1 MPGFVKQ
8 FEIRLVFFLGILVLF
23 VFSFTAVFSA
33 ERTLK
38 IATTTSLQDSG
49 LLEVLLPEFTLQ
61 TSIAVKVI
69 ARGTGAA
76 IRDGR
81 DGNVDMLFV
90 HARELEEQ
98 FVREGY
104 GIERLPIMYNDFVIA
119 GPADDPAAIHGLSDC
134 LTVMKKLADT
144 PVIEFISRG
153 DESGTH
159 FLEKK
164 LWKDSGVS
172 MPADRYISIGQGMGR
187 TLLMAFEKQAY
198 VLTDR
203 ATLLSFQQTGNK
215 KEQLVVLF
223 EGDAILRNEYAV
235 IAVNQKKFAHV
246 DAEAA
251 DKLIKWLK
259 SPTAQNMIGN
269 FKISG
274 QQVFFTDFVKQE

>member
-1 MPGFVKQ
+1 MRGFVKQ
-8 FEIRLVFFLGILVLF
+8 FEVRLVFFLGILVLF

-144 PVIEFISRG
+144 PGIEFISRG

-235 IAVNQKKFAHV
+235 IAVNPKKIAHV

-251 DKLIKWLK
+251 DKLIQWLK
-259 SPTAQNMIGN
+259 SPTAQNIIGD

-274 QQVFFTDFVKQE
+274 QQVFFTDFVKQ

>member
-1 MPGFVKQ
+1 MPGSAGQ
-8 FEIRLVFFLGILVLF
+8 FKAGLICFLGISVLF
-23 VFSFTAVFSA
+23 FLSLAVLCHA

-49 LLEVLLPEFTLQ
+49 LLDVLLPEFTLQ
-61 TSIAVKVI
+61 TGIAVKVI

-81 DGNVDMLFV
+81 DGNVDLLFV

-98 FVREGY
+98 FVNDGY
-104 GIERLPIMYNDFVIA
+104 GIERFPVMYNDFVIA
-119 GPADDPAAIHGLSDC
+119 GPASDPAEIHGLSDC
-134 LTVMKKLADT
+134 SAVMKKLVNT
-144 PVIEFISRG
+144 PVVEFISRG

-164 LWKDSGVS
+164 LWKESGVS

-187 TLLMAFEKQAY
+187 TLLMAYEKQAY

-203 ATLLSFQQTGNK
+203 ATLLSFQQGSNK
-215 KEQLVVLF
+215 EEQLVVLF
-223 EGDAILRNEYAV
+223 DGDPILRNEYAV
-235 IAVNQKKFAHV
+235 ISVNPQKFAHV
-246 DAEAA
+246 EAEAA
-251 DKLIKWLK
+251 DELIKWLK
-259 SPTAQNMIGN
+259 SSRAQSIIEN

-274 QQVFFTDFVKQE
+274 QQVFFTDLVQQ